1 MTTIDW
7 ITTAIPLLIV
17 LGIGV
22 YSQQYIK
29 SVADFISAN
38 RSAGRYLLC
47 IAGGE
52 LQAGA
57 VVFVAA
63 FEVFGK
69 SGFSLNWWNIL
80 NIAATLILSITGFV
94 IYRYRETRAMTL
106 AQFFEIRYNKS
117 FRVFT
122 GALGFFAGILN
133 FGVIPAIGARVMVY
147 FLGLPETVRIFS
159 MTVPT
164 YVPLMALF
172 LTITVFVAVSG
183 GVITVMMVNTMEGIL
198 SQVFYLIIIFAVLTI
213 FSWSQMNAVLIDRPP
228 GQSLINPF
236 DSFSTKDFNLWFV
249 LMLVW
254 ATIYGRMAWQNASA
268 YYSAGL
274 TAHEGRMAGIL
285 TSWRDMGK
293 NAVITFL
300 ALAALTYLHHPS
312 FAAGAAHVEAAVRQ
326 IADPQA
332 REQMEAPIA
341 LSYLLPIGVRGVF
354 CAILLMGI
362 FGGDATHLHSWGS
375 IFVQDVLV
383 PLRKK
388 PFGTRAHLWA
398 LRCSIFGVACFA
410 FFFGTVFHLVDYINM
425 WWLITQMVFV
435 GGAGSAIIGGL
446 YWKKGTA
453 AAAWAAFITG
463 SILSVGGIIA
473 QQIDKHYYNHDF
485 FLNGAQ
491 MGFFAS
497 LIAVCVYV
505 VTSLLTC
512 REDFNLDRM
521 LHRGEYASIKKFVGD
536 AAIEHKEKIGWG
548 KIIGMD
554 DNFTLGDK
562 WITVSLFG
570 WNLLWLGLFVVISA
584 WSMVSPLSTEWWS
597 AYCHY
602 TSFYLPIFFAVA
614 TGIWFTWGGIK
625 DMRLLFRR
633 LRHQQV
639 NALDDGTVVNNQNL
653 DERAVENKLHK
664 TDVPR

>member
-1 MTTIDW
+1 M
-7 ITTAIPLLIV
+7 
-17 LGIGV
+17 
-22 YSQQYIK
+22 
-29 SVADFISAN
+29 SAN

-63 FEVFGK
+63 FEVFSK
-69 SGFSLNWWNIL
+69 SGFSRAWWNML
-80 NIAATLILSITGFV
+80 YVVAWLVLSVTGFV

-147 FLGLPETVRIFS
+147 FLGFPDTVRILAV
-159 MTVPT
+159 TVPT
-164 YVPLMALF
+164 YVPLMGLF
-172 LTITVFVAVSG
+172 LAITVFVAVSG
-183 GVITVMMVNTMEGIL
+183 GVITVMIVNTMEGIL
-198 SQVFYLIIIFAVLTI
+198 SQLFYLIIIFAILSI
-213 FSWSQMNAVLIDRPP
+213 FSWSQMNAVLIDRPS
-228 GQSLINPF
+228 GHSLVNPF
-236 DSFSTKDFNLWFV
+236 DSFATTDFNLWYV
-249 LMLVW
+249 LISIW
-254 ATIYGRMAWQNASA
+254 IGIYGRMAWQNAGA

-293 NAVITFL
+293 TAILTFL
-300 ALAALTYLHHPS
+300 ALASLTYLHHPS
-312 FAAGAAHVEAAVRQ
+312 FAAGAAQVEASVRQ

-341 LSYLLPIGVRGVF
+341 LSRLLPIGVRGVF
-354 CAILLMGI
+354 CAVLLMGI

-383 PLRKK
+383 PLRRK

-410 FFFGTVFHLVDYINM
+410 FLFGAFFHLVDYINM
-425 WWLITQMVFV
+425 WWFITQTVFV
-435 GGAGSAIIGGL
+435 GGAGAAIIGGL

-453 AAAWAAFITG
+453 PAAWAAFVTG
-463 SILSVGGIIA
+463 SSLAVGGIIA
-473 QQIDKHYYNHDF
+473 QQIDKHYYHHDF
-485 FLNGAQ
+485 LLNGAQ
-491 MGFFAS
+491 MSFFAS
-497 LIAVCVYV
+497 LIAIGVYV

-521 LHRGEYASIKKFVGD
+521 LHRGEYASMKQLVGD
-536 AAIEHKEKIGWG
+536 NPASPRQKIGWG

-562 WITVSLFG
+562 WITMSLFG
-570 WNLLWLGLFVVISA
+570 WNLFWLGVFVVISA
-584 WSMVSPLSTEWWS
+584 RSLVSPLSTEWWS
-597 AYCHY
+597 AYSHY
-602 TSFYLPIFFAVA
+602 TGVYLPLFFAIV
-614 TGIWFTWGGIK
+614 TGIWFTWGGVK

-633 LRHQQV
+633 LRQQQV
-639 NALDDGTVVNNQNL
+639 NVLDDGTVVDNQNL
-653 DERAVENKLHK
+653 DERAAENKLNPSEV
-664 TDVPR
+664 DS